1 VKIVALLAFV
11 LAAVAIPREA
21 FWAHALA
28 GSLLIGVILLAEL
41 PAGFVARRMTVEVPI
56 LIFAL
61 LLPFFGRGETTE
73 VMGVDLS
80 VEGLWGAWTIL
91 AKATLGVGASI
102 VVSATSTVP
111 DLIRALGRL
120 HVPKVI
126 TAIAGF
132 MVRYL
137 DIVAGEFSR
146 RRVAMAS
153 RGYEPRWLWQGGPLA
168 QSAGSLFIRSFERG
182 ERVHQA
188 MVARGFAGRLPV
200 YGDEQATPRQ
210 WLVGMTVPAA
220 TVILALLSL
229 TVL

>member
-1 VKIVALLAFV
+1 V
-11 LAAVAIPREA
+11 LAVVAMPRESL
-21 FWAHALA
+21 WAHALA
-28 GSLLIGVILLAEL
+28 GCLLLGTVILSEL
-41 PAGFVARRMTVEVPI
+41 PAGFVARRMLVEVPI

-73 VMGVDLS
+73 LLGMTLS
-80 VEGLWGAWTIL
+80 TEGLWGAWTIL

-102 VVSATSTVP
+102 VVSATTTIPDMIRGLDRLRVP
-111 DLIRALGRL
+111 RVL
-120 HVPKVI
+120 

-137 DIVAGEFSR
+137 DIVSGEFSR

-153 RGYEPRWLWQGGPLA
+153 RGYEPRWIWQSGPLA

-188 MVARGFAGRLPV
+188 MVARGFTGRMPGF
-200 YGDEQATPRQ
+200 GDRPATFGQ
-210 WLVGMTVPAA
+210 WLTGLSVP
-220 TVILALLSL
+220 LL
-229 TVL
+229 TVLLTVLALTVIP